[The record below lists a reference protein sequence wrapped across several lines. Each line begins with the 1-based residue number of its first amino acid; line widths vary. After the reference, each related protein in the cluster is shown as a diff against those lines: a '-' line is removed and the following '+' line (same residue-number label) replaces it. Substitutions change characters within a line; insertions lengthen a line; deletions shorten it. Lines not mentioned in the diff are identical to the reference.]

1 MVDIKGYG
9 SDRYGRILGEIYIGD
24 KNVNLEMVKTGYAEV
39 YSGRPPRGFYLREYE
54 KAEIWAKHANRG
66 IWSQGEEYISPAFWR
81 KNQKKGQKKWQLP
94 DDVSYNFYQIKAK
107 GRVESE

>member
-81 KNQKKGQKKWQLP
+81 KNQKKGQKK
-94 DDVSYNFYQIKAK
+94 
-107 GRVESE
+107 